1 MFLSVCYKKGIA
13 LGTSDMQRVKQENTS
28 LFVKF
33 PLQRMAKKKN
43 NQELSF
49 TWYYDLT
56 FSKILWLMKWIKGMD
71 WDNIV
76 VSHRVIRKYWPIMQC
91 HNKRDQEESHLEA

>member
-1 MFLSVCYKKGIA
+1 MFLSVCYGKGIV
-13 LGTSDMQRVKQENTS
+13 LGTSDIQRVKQENTS

-33 PLQRMAKKKN
+33 PLQRMAKN

-49 TWYYDLT
+49 IWYYDFA
-56 FSKILWLMKWIKGMD
+56 FSKILWLTKWIKGVG

-76 VSHRVIRKYWPIMQC
+76 VSHRVSRKY
-91 HNKRDQEESHLEA
+91 